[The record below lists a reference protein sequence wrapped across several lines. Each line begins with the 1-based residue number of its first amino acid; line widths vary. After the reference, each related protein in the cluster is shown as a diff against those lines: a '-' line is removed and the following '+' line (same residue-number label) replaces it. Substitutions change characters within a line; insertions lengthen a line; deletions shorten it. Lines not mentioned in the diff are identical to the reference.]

1 MGARG
6 PKPGWKKGAAAPQGA
21 APKVRQPKTSAAVVV
36 DAPAGH
42 AQPAASELAPPP
54 VLPPAPARAEAP
66 TRMTA
71 ADMAN
76 PAKLSGEP
84 LRKLAHGL
92 GMSKSEMAGMDD
104 ARIRVQ
110 LKYLTHRRYEDAEA

>member
-6 PKPGWKKGAAAPQGA
+6 PKPGWKKGAAAQQGA
-21 APKVRQPKTSAAVVV
+21 APKARQPKAAPVAVVN
-36 DAPAGH
+36 APSGH
-42 AQPAASELAPPP
+42 SRPDASELAP
-54 VLPPAPARAEAP
+54 PPAPARAEAP
-66 TRMTA
+66 IRMTA